1 MAEIAV
7 LLKGYP
13 RLSETFIAQEIRAL
27 EQRGIK
33 LRLYSMR
40 HPTDKH
46 RHPIHDEIEAEV
58 IYLPEYLYQEV
69 RRVCRA
75 WWIVRRLPSYRKAVR
90 LFLQDL
96 IRDFT
101 PNRVRRFGQALVLA
115 AEMPSDISL
124 IYAHF
129 LHTPASVAR
138 YAAIIT
144 MTPWS
149 VSAHAK
155 DIWTSADW
163 DLQEKL
169 SACDW
174 AITCTNVG
182 AAHLKQLAVDSGTS
196 SNRVSLVYHGL
207 DLARFPTAPPRPLTN
222 GADPT
227 HPVEILTVCRAVE
240 KKRP

>member
-33 LRLYSMR
+33 LRLFSMR
-40 HPTDKH
+40 HPTDKY

-58 IYLPEYLYQEV
+58 IYLPEYLHQEV
-69 RRVCRA
+69 GRVCRA
-75 WWIVRRLPSYRKAVR
+75 WWIARRLPSYRKAVR
-90 LFLQDL
+90 LFLKDL

-138 YAAIIT
+138 YAAAIT
-144 MTPWS
+144 MKPWS

-182 AAHLKQLAVDSGTS
+182 AEHLKQLAVDSGTS
-196 SNRVSLVYHGL
+196 SNKVSLVYHGL
-207 DLARFPTAPPRPLTN
+207 
-222 GADPT
+222 
-227 HPVEILTVCRAVE
+227 
-240 KKRP
+240 